1 MVLSKNGAGFTS
13 LKGNSKQSCHF
24 TKKFMEIAPFCIERS
39 MFLAFFFIVLK
50 LFILLSRSQNKACV
64 TLDRYFI
71 LALIN
76 VAVRSNHAVINFIGN
91 HLEAYFCQVFIC
103 KKSSKIYIWFF
114 WYRMRCSF
122 KENIS
127 TSSLGQFWLHTI
139 KIDAKK

>member
-50 LFILLSRSQNKACV
+50 LFILLYRSQNKPCV

-71 LALIN
+71 LALKN

-91 HLEAYFCQVFIC
+91 HLEAYLVFF
-103 KKSSKIYIWFF
+103 WFF
-114 WYRMRCSF
+114 F
-122 KENIS
+122 
-127 TSSLGQFWLHTI
+127 FWKHINLVFLVPN
-139 KIDAKK
+139 AL

>member
-50 LFILLSRSQNKACV
+50 LFILLSRSQNKACE
-64 TLDRYFI
+64 TLDRHFI
-71 LALIN
+71 LALKN

-103 KKSSKIYIWFF
+103 KKSSRI
-114 WYRMRCSF
+114 
-122 KENIS
+122 
-127 TSSLGQFWLHTI
+127 
-139 KIDAKK
+139 

>member
-1 MVLSKNGAGFTS
+1 MGDFQVHVVLSKNGAGFTS

-24 TKKFMEIAPFCIERS
+24 TMKFMEIAPFCIERS

-71 LALIN
+71 LALKN
-76 VAVRSNHAVINFIGN
+76 VAVRSINLTVINFKGN
-91 HLEAYFCQVFIC
+91 HFEAYFCQVFIC
-103 KKSSKIYIWFF
+103 KKSSKIEIWFF

-127 TSSLGQFWLHTI
+127 TNSLGQF
-139 KIDAKK
+139 